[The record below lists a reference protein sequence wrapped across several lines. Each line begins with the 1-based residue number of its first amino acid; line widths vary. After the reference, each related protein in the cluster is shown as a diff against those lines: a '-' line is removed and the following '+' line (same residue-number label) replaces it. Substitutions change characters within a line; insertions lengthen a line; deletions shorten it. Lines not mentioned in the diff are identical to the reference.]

1 MTATPYSGT
10 YDASAHTITASAAQ
24 AGSTLYYSTDNATW
38 SETAPTWTDVTDA
51 QTVYVKA
58 TNPNYEDALGQ
69 ATVTITPKAVTVTA
83 NDKSKVYGDDD
94 PALDATVSG
103 TLGTDT
109 VAYTVSRA
117 AGEDVGTYTITPAG
131 DAAQGNYAVTY
142 ATGTLTITA
151 PSITD
156 ETRFAVSQPADVV
169 YNGLEQRQGV
179 TVHDSTTG
187 KDLAEGTDYTLSY
200 SDDVTNVGTVTVTV
214 TGIGNYTGTV
224 DRMYKI
230 TPATLTITAHDN
242 GKIYG
247 QTDQDPISDYAVTG
261 LANDEVPNYTG
272 KLAREIGEN
281 PGTYVINQGT
291 LEATDSTFVSAGGT
305 SFNASNYTVKYISAT
320 YTIVPLKDAYSVTKT
335 LENSGTGKDGSFKAG
350 ETAEYKIVVTNKSA
364 YDATNVT
371 VNDVLAGASGS
382 VVVNA
387 GEGYT
392 VNGTTATIAKLD
404 KGSSVTITASYTVTQ
419 DDVDNAADITNTAI
433 IPGDGN
439 SPDVPSDPV
448 PTPVVPKSPDF
459 SITKTL
465 TNSGTADNGA
475 FNAGETATFDITVT
489 NTGNCTLDS
498 LKVVDNLSGATILNG
513 DGYTVVDNTAVIDTL
528 AIGSTV
534 TVKASYTIAESD
546 LGTSL
551 ANTATGTVPAD
562 KKGGN
567 EVTKTTDGVTIPVAP
582 QPAAPAP
589 KKQIPNTGDNLALQ
603 QAIYYLAGGG
613 LGCISVGLR
622 RRRHEKRGAK
632 K

>member
-1 MTATPYSGT
+1 MT
-10 YDASAHTITASAAQ
+10 
-24 AGSTLYYSTDNATW
+24 
-38 SETAPTWTDVTDA
+38 
-51 QTVYVKA
+51 
-58 TNPNYEDALGQ
+58 
-69 ATVTITPKAVTVTA
+69 VTVTGTGNYA
-83 NDKSKVYGDDD
+83 GEVVRTYQITPATLTVTTPSASKVYDGT
-94 PALDATVSG
+94 ALTADGTISGLVNGETATFATTGTQTAKGSSDNTYSLTWDGTAKASNYTVADTIG
-103 TLGTDT
+103 TLEVTAANITDT
-109 VAYTVSRA
+109 A
-117 AGEDVGTYTITPAG
+117 
-131 DAAQGNYAVTY
+131 
-142 ATGTLTITA
+142 
-151 PSITD
+151 
-156 ETRFAVSQPADVV
+156 RFTVSQPADVV
-169 YNGLEQRQGV
+169 YNGLEQRQDV
-179 TVHDSTTG
+179 TVADSKTG
-187 KDLAEGTDYTLSY
+187 EDLAEGADYTLAY
-200 SDDVTNVGTVTVTV
+200 SDDATNVGTVTVTV
-214 TGIGNYTGTV
+214 TGTGNYAGEVVRT
-224 DRMYKI
+224 YQI

-261 LANDEVPNYTG
+261 LANGEVPNYTG
-272 KLAREIGEN
+272 KLARETGEN
-281 PGTYVINQGT
+281 PGTYVIYQGT
-291 LEATDSTFVSAGGT
+291 LEATDSTFVSTGGT
-305 SFNASNYTVKYISAT
+305 SFKASNYTVNYISAT
-320 YTIVPLKDAYSVTKT
+320 YTIVPLKDAYTITKT

-350 ETAEYKIVVTNKSA
+350 ETAEYKIVITNKSA
-364 YDATNVT
+364 YDAINVT

-392 VNGTTATIAKLD
+392 VNGTTATIAELD

-419 DDVDNAADITNTAI
+419 DDVDNAAVITNTAI
-433 IPGDGN
+433 IPGNPDDPDN
-439 SPDVPSDPV
+439 PDVPSDPV

-459 SITKTL
+459 SITKAL

-613 LGCISVGLR
+613 LGCISIGLR

>member
-1 MTATPYSGT
+1 M
-10 YDASAHTITASAAQ
+10 
-24 AGSTLYYSTDNATW
+24 
-38 SETAPTWTDVTDA
+38 
-51 QTVYVKA
+51 
-58 TNPNYEDALGQ
+58 
-69 ATVTITPKAVTVTA
+69 
-83 NDKSKVYGDDD
+83 
-94 PALDATVSG
+94 
-103 TLGTDT
+103 
-109 VAYTVSRA
+109 
-117 AGEDVGTYTITPAG
+117 
-131 DAAQGNYAVTY
+131 
-142 ATGTLTITA
+142 
-151 PSITD
+151 
-156 ETRFAVSQPADVV
+156 
-169 YNGLEQRQGV
+169 
-179 TVHDSTTG
+179 
-187 KDLAEGTDYTLSY
+187 
-200 SDDVTNVGTVTVTV
+200 TVTV
-214 TGIGNYTGTV
+214 TGTGNYAGEVVRT
-224 DRMYKI
+224 YQI
-230 TPATLTITAHDN
+230 TPATLTVTTHDN

-261 LANDEVPNYTG
+261 LANGEVPNYTG
-272 KLAREIGEN
+272 KLARETGEN
-281 PGTYVINQGT
+281 PGTYVIYQGT
-291 LEATDSTFVSAGGT
+291 LEATDSTFVSTGGT
-305 SFNASNYTVKYISAT
+305 SFKASNYTVNYISAT
-320 YTIVPLKDAYSVTKT
+320 YTIVPLKDAYTITKT

-350 ETAEYKIVVTNKSA
+350 ETAEYKIVITNKSA
-364 YDATNVT
+364 YDAINVT

-392 VNGTTATIAKLD
+392 VNGTTATIAELD

-419 DDVDNAADITNTAI
+419 DDVDNAAVITNTAI
-433 IPGDGN
+433 IPGNPDDPDN
-439 SPDVPSDPV
+439 PDVPSDPV

-459 SITKTL
+459 SITKAL

-613 LGCISVGLR
+613 LGCISIGLR